1 MTSIEIRVLAPAGIE
16 DYHAHLLRLDAS
28 HRRAC
33 FANEADDRGIDGHCL
48 KLLGRQAIMIGGY
61 VVIPAGTPAV
71 GEVTWVTGR
80 GVFGKS
86 GKMNIA
92 IHYIDLN
99 GRHIPVE
106 GTFRQDGEGNTVATL
121 VGTAIVPV
129 AGLFITG
136 RSAVIP
142 AGRQLTVRL
151 VSNLPVILPPGATVT
166 PAPVQLVRPALAP
179 AAPLKIGFAQTGAE
193 SAWRTANSES
203 MKAEAAKRGIDLKF
217 SDGQGR
223 QENQIRALRSFI
235 AQRVDA
241 IVLAPLVETGWD
253 PVLRDAK
260 RAGIPV
266 IITDRSIQTADE
278 SLYACFIGSDFFEEG
293 RMAAEWLAKKT
304 GGKGRIVEL
313 QGTPGSAPAND
324 RRKAFAEG
332 IAKYPGLQVID
343 SQSGDFRRTGGK
355 EVMEAFLK
363 KHGKTIDIV
372 YAHNDDMAL
381 GAIQAI
387 EEAGLKPGT
396 DIVIV
401 SIDAVREGVQAVADG
416 RINCTV
422 ECNPLFGPK
431 VYDTVAAVLAGKK
444 VERKSYNK
452 DELFDATNAAT
463 ALPKRQY

>member
-1 MTSIEIRVLAPAGIE
+1 MKNTPLFQSALFCLGFGLA
-16 DYHAHLLRLDAS
+16 
-28 HRRAC
+28 
-33 FANEADDRGIDGHCL
+33 
-48 KLLGRQAIMIGGY
+48 
-61 VVIPAGTPAV
+61 
-71 GEVTWVTGR
+71 
-80 GVFGKS
+80 
-86 GKMNIA
+86 
-92 IHYIDLN
+92 
-99 GRHIPVE
+99 
-106 GTFRQDGEGNTVATL
+106 
-121 VGTAIVPV
+121 
-129 AGLFITG
+129 
-136 RSAVIP
+136 
-142 AGRQLTVRL
+142 
-151 VSNLPVILPPGATVT
+151 
-166 PAPVQLVRPALAP
+166 ALAP
-179 AAPLKIGFAQTGAE
+179 AAPLKVGFAQTGAE

-203 MKAEAAKRGIDLKF
+203 MKSEAARRGIDLKF
-217 SDGQGR
+217 SDGQGK
-223 QENQIRALRSFI
+223 QENQIRAIRSFI
-235 AQRVDA
+235 AQKVDA

-332 IAKYPGLQVID
+332 IAKHPGLKIID

-363 KHGKTIDIV
+363 KHGKSIEIV

-387 EEAGLKPGT
+387 EEAGLKPGQ
-396 DIVIV
+396 DILIV
-401 SIDAVREGVQAVADG
+401 SIDAIREGVQAVVDG
-416 RINCTV
+416 KINCVV

-431 VYDTVAAVLAGKK
+431 VYDTVARVLEKK
-444 VERKSYNK
+444 PVPRKAYNK
-452 DELFDATNAAT
+452 DELFDATNAAA
-463 ALPKRQY
+463 ALPTRQY